1 MQKRTDFFDNSL
13 FSTVPDIP
21 LVIRNKPHNNQL
33 CADLSRLISPYPVVS
48 HFLRFAW
55 QTTVM
60 IVYTPLWDTMKKR
73 GISTYAL
80 INKYNISSSTIN
92 RLRHNMGVTTQL
104 IDDLCYILDCKVEDI
119 MKYENNDKK

>member
-1 MQKRTDFFDNSL
+1 
-13 FSTVPDIP
+13 
-21 LVIRNKPHNNQL
+21 
-33 CADLSRLISPYPVVS
+33 
-48 HFLRFAW
+48 
-55 QTTVM
+55 M

-104 IDDLCYILDCKVEDI
+104 IDDLCVILDCKVEDI
-119 MKYENNDKK
+119 MKYEKNEIK

>member
-1 MQKRTDFFDNSL
+1 
-13 FSTVPDIP
+13 
-21 LVIRNKPHNNQL
+21 
-33 CADLSRLISPYPVVS
+33 
-48 HFLRFAW
+48 
-55 QTTVM
+55 M

-104 IDDLCYILDCKVEDI
+104 IDYLCYILDCKV
-119 MKYENNDKK
+119 

>member
-1 MQKRTDFFDNSL
+1 
-13 FSTVPDIP
+13 
-21 LVIRNKPHNNQL
+21 
-33 CADLSRLISPYPVVS
+33 
-48 HFLRFAW
+48 
-55 QTTVM
+55 M

-104 IDDLCYILDCKVEDI
+104 IDDLCVILDCKVEDI
-119 MKYENNDKK
+119 MKNENNEIK